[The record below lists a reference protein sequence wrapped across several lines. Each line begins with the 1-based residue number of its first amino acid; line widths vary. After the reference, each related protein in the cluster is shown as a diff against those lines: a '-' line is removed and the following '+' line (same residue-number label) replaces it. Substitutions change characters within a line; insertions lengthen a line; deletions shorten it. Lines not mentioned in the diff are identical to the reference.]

1 MMKRIFLIPILALLP
16 LLTANA
22 NDNDAVKKQINSIK
36 KNNIVYLYG
45 EATAETEEEA
55 RGLAEEILYQ
65 SINEWIANKKKM
77 QESRNIVVKDQNELT
92 TTMTLPRGNMFRAF
106 VYVKKS
112 DIIPANNTVVLENT
126 AVTEPKNLGGAE
138 EVDTMPEVVKL
149 IASCTEYSDMVAYIK
164 QYKAKGV
171 IDNYGRYASLD
182 NPENYYL
189 AIYNT
194 AGKVVAVLSPGEER
208 TNVMTK
214 KADGIVNYSGC
225 GAIGFNLK

>member
-1 MMKRIFLIPILALLP
+1 
-16 LLTANA
+16 
-22 NDNDAVKKQINSIK
+22 
-36 KNNIVYLYG
+36 
-45 EATAETEEEA
+45 
-55 RGLAEEILYQ
+55 
-65 SINEWIANKKKM
+65 
-77 QESRNIVVKDQNELT
+77 
-92 TTMTLPRGNMFRAF
+92 MFRAF

-126 AVTEPKNLGGAE
+126 AVTEPQSLGGAE
-138 EVDTMPEVVKL
+138 EVNTLPEVVRL

-171 IDNYGRYASLD
+171 IGNYGRYATLD
-182 NPENYYL
+182 NPDNYYL

-194 AGKVVAVLSPGEER
+194 AGKVVAVLSPGEDR
-208 TNVMTK
+208 TNVVTK